1 MADCDVSQ
9 FPVMTFYYKNW
20 RGEKGYRR
28 VVNPEIVYKE
38 TEYHKGLQF
47 ILKGFDL
54 DKQDFREYAM
64 ADIIEYIREVK

>member
-1 MADCDVSQ
+1 
-9 FPVMTFYYKNW
+9 MTFYYKNW

-28 VVNPEIVYKE
+28 VVTPEIVYKE

-47 ILKGFDL
+47 ILRGFDL

-64 ADIIEYIREVK
+64 ADIIEYIREVE